1 MKRYTIFFFI
11 FFLITV
17 SANSQEKSDT
27 LWKTGGVGALTF
39 SQVSLYQWTAGGEP
53 SLSGAALLNLFAN
66 YNDGKLS
73 WENFLDLGYGLIRQ
87 GRDDDAVTKKTND
100 RIEFSSQFGMKASK
114 NLYYSGLLNFRSQ
127 FTEGYNY
134 PNDEDV
140 ISDFFAPAYLT
151 ISVGM
156 DYKPNDNFNFFIA
169 PVAGK
174 FTFVMND
181 SLSAKGDFGVTPGEK
196 FRAELG
202 AVAKVAYMI
211 EVMENVNLTTKVD
224 FFTNYLDKPQNIDI
238 NFELLLAMKIN
249 EFLSATLS
257 VMAIYDDDV
266 NLLQSDDTI
275 GPGTQIKEVFGLG
288 LSYSF

>member
-1 MKRYTIFFFI
+1 MKRLIIVFLV

-17 SANSQEKSDT
+17 SAISQEKPDT
-27 LWKTGGVGALTF
+27 LWKMGGVGALNF

-53 SLSGAALLNLFAN
+53 SLSGAALLNLYAN

-73 WENFLDLGYGLIRQ
+73 WENSLDLGYGLIRQ
-87 GRDDDAVTKKTND
+87 GRNEDAITKKSND
-100 RIEFSSQFGMKASK
+100 RIEFSSQFGMKAFE
-114 NLYYSGLLNFRSQ
+114 NWYYSGLVNFRSQ

-134 PNDEDV
+134 PDDEDV

-156 DYKPNDNFNFFIA
+156 DYKPNDNFNIFIA

-181 SLSAKGDFGVTPGEK
+181 SLSSNGEFGVTPGEK

-202 AVAKVAYMI
+202 SLLKVAYMI
-211 EVMENVNLTTKVD
+211 EVMENVNLTTKAD
-224 FFTNYLDKPQNIDI
+224 FFSNYLDKPQNIDI

-249 EFLSATLS
+249 KFLSATLS